1 MGARAPFFLAAM
13 LACGGAE
20 AAERFALAYPGWTYY
35 LGLEPPRATASLQL
49 RLDVPAKPLLSES
62 GLRLP
67 LRGSTFLSI
76 EAALVEWRANPALPE
91 TARYEVRAGIGV
103 GLEF

>member
-1 MGARAPFFLAAM
+1 MGVRAPLFLAAV

-20 AAERFALAYPGWTYY
+20 ATER
-35 LGLEPPRATASLQL
+35 L
-49 RLDVPAKPLLSES
+49 RLELPGKSLFSEK

-67 LRGSTFLSI
+67 IGGSSFVLI

-91 TARYEVRAGIGV
+91 TARFALRAGIGV
-103 GLEF
+103 GVEF

>member
-1 MGARAPFFLAAM
+1 MGARAPFLLAAM

-20 AAERFALAYPGWTYY
+20 AAER
-35 LGLEPPRATASLQL
+35 L
-49 RLDVPAKPLLSES
+49 RLDLPGKPLFSAT

-67 LRGSTFLSI
+67 LGGSTFVVI

-91 TARYEVRAGIGV
+91 TARYALRAGFGV
-103 GLEF
+103 RVEF

>member
-1 MGARAPFFLAAM
+1 MGARASLLLAAV

-20 AAERFALAYPGWTYY
+20 AAER
-35 LGLEPPRATASLQL
+35 L
-49 RLDVPAKPLLSES
+49 RLDLPGKPLFSAK

-67 LRGSTFLSI
+67 LGDSTFVLI

-91 TARYEVRAGIGV
+91 TARYSLRAGFGV